1 MSEAGKIDVKV
12 HYPEDGD
19 QLHDHKVHRDET
31 VGSFKSRVLVAFGL
45 EEGVNET
52 GELITFGLFH
62 EHNALRDPETLGSA
76 AGDADEL
83 RLKLEQQRHY
93 FYYKKHEIHS
103 AKATATGAQI
113 KAMIKAVDPDFD
125 LGHTL
130 IEEGHGHE
138 EDKVIEDGQTV
149 SLKVDSAHPVKHFFS
164 KPPTNFGAR

>member
-12 HYPEDGD
+12 RYPEDD
-19 QLHDHKVHRDET
+19 DKLHDHKVHRDET
-31 VGSFKSRVLVAFGL
+31 LGSFKSRVLVAFGL
-45 EEGVNET
+45 TEGVDEK

-62 EHNALRDPETLGSA
+62 EHKALKEPETLGSV

-83 RLKLEQQRHY
+83 HLKLERQRHY
-93 FYYKKHEIHS
+93 FFYKKHEIRS
-103 AKATATGAQI
+103 ATPTATGARI

-125 LGHTL
+125 LSHTL
-130 IEEGHGHE
+130 IEEGHGHG
-138 EDKVIEDGQTV
+138 EDKVIEDGQIV

>member
-12 HYPEDGD
+12 RYPEDD
-19 QLHDHKVHRDET
+19 DKLHDHKVHRDES

-45 EEGVNET
+45 TEGTDEK

-62 EHNALRDPETLGSA
+62 EHKALRDPETLGSV
-76 AGDADEL
+76 AGDANEL
-83 RLKLEQQRHY
+83 HLKLERQRHY
-93 FYYKKHEIHS
+93 FFYKKHEIRS
-103 AKATATGAQI
+103 ATATATGAQI
-113 KAMIKAVDPDFD
+113 KAMIKAVDPEFD
-125 LGHTL
+125 LSHTL
-130 IEEGHGHE
+130 IEEGHGDW